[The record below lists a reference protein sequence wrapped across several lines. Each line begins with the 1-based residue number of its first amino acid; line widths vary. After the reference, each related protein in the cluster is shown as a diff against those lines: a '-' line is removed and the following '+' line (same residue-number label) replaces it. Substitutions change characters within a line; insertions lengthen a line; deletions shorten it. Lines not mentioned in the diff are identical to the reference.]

1 VFSFCQE
8 KFTNKVLS
16 LFFGKVLVK
25 WYRGDIM
32 TIKVQ
37 IGLRVT
43 EEIRDKLYEE
53 AENQNRSVNNLIEHI
68 IAKYFKEKEEKE
80 EK

>member
-1 VFSFCQE
+1 MFSFCQE